1 MAAFR
6 PRYRGGTRG
15 RRIRSA
21 LYIFS
26 ISRVDKTTSH
36 ASDRTTQH
44 TTDDTR
50 RGETRAR
57 PWRPPGR
64 RPRCSRT
71 APQRLPPHIV
81 RWLMTVA
88 SPSER
93 WGAGSGCQGC
103 RKLGHKTVEKITV
116 FFNSCWSLDVNTAA
130 ALDSYAAWC
139 PPALP
144 HLNGKGWTPPACS
157 LPLVAPTYRLRR
169 ARCVD
174 SIDRRRG
181 TNDFIEEVVH
191 LQFRRKLHTPAP
203 SNVGD

>member
-1 MAAFR
+1 MKCR
-6 PRYRGGTRG
+6 LG
-15 RRIRSA
+15 RFNRRQHWRRSDRAREGELEGIELSA
-21 LYIFS
+21 LDKFAYNIVGE
-26 ISRVDKTTSH
+26 VDKTSDH
-36 ASDRTTQH
+36 A

-116 FFNSCWSLDVNTAA
+116 FFNSCWSLEVNTAA
-130 ALDSYAAWC
+130 ALDSHAAR
-139 PPALP
+139 PLPALL
-144 HLNGKGWTPPACS
+144 HFNGKGWFPPA
-157 LPLVAPTYRLRR
+157 RL
-169 ARCVD
+169 
-174 SIDRRRG
+174 
-181 TNDFIEEVVH
+181 
-191 LQFRRKLHTPAP
+191 
-203 SNVGD
+203 